1 MLIKADQSCLL
12 VIDIQ
17 EKLMAALPDRERVI
31 ANSAW
36 LIQIANELRLPVL
49 ASEQYPK
56 GLGPAVAA
64 VRRWLPEGA
73 LMEKTHFA
81 CTAEPVCWERMSAI
95 ARQQWILVGAEA
107 HVCVLQTALGLLE
120 AGRKVYVV
128 ADAVASRRLEIKT
141 GRYQRSVEMKWGGK
155 EVCRAFLAFPRAGST
170 PLKADVHAGAFSKA
184 V

>member
-56 GLGPAVAA
+56 GLGPAVPA
-64 VRRWLPEGA
+64 VRRCLPEGA
-73 LMEKTHFA
+73 VMEKTHFA

-128 ADAVASRRLEIKT
+128 ADAVASRRLEDAELALARLRAEGAQVVT
-141 GRYQRSVEMKWGGK
+141 REM
-155 EVCRAFLAFPRAGST
+155 VAFEWLQQAGTDLFRDISRRF
-170 PLKADVHAGAFSKA
+170 LR
-184 V
+184 

>member
-128 ADAVASRRLEIKT
+128 ADAVASRRLEDA
-141 GRYQRSVEMKWGGK
+141 E
-155 EVCRAFLAFPRAGST
+155 LALARLRAGGAQVVT
-170 PLKADVHAGAFSKA
+170 REMVAFEWLQQAGTDLFRNISRRFLR
-184 V
+184 

>member
-36 LIQIANELRLPVL
+36 LIQIANELQLPVL
-49 ASEQYPK
+49 ASEQYPG
-56 GLGPAVAA
+56 GLGPTVAA
-64 VRRWLPEGA
+64 VRQWLPEGA
-73 LMEKTHFA
+73 FMEKTHFA
-81 CTAEPVCWERMSAI
+81 CTVEPVCWERMSTI

-128 ADAVASRRLEIKT
+128 ADAVASRRLEDAELALARLRAEGAQVVT
-141 GRYQRSVEMKWGGK
+141 REM
-155 EVCRAFLAFPRAGST
+155 VAFEWLQQAGTDLFRDISRRF
-170 PLKADVHAGAFSKA
+170 LR
-184 V
+184 

>member
-36 LIQIANELRLPVL
+36 LIQIANELRLPLL

-56 GLGPAVAA
+56 GLGPIVPA

-73 LMEKTHFA
+73 FMEKTHFA

-128 ADAVASRRLEIKT
+128 ADAVASRRLEDT
-141 GRYQRSVEMKWGGK
+141 ELALARLRAEGAQVVTREM
-155 EVCRAFLAFPRAGST
+155 VAFEWLQQAGTDLFRDISRRF
-170 PLKADVHAGAFSKA
+170 LR
-184 V
+184 

>member
-36 LIQIANELRLPVL
+36 LIQIANELRLPIL

-56 GLGPAVAA
+56 GLGPIVPA

-73 LMEKTHFA
+73 FMEKTHFA

-128 ADAVASRRLEIKT
+128 ADAVASRRLEDAELALARLRAEGAQVVT
-141 GRYQRSVEMKWGGK
+141 REM
-155 EVCRAFLAFPRAGST
+155 VAFEWLQQAGTDLFRDISRRF
-170 PLKADVHAGAFSKA
+170 LR
-184 V
+184 

>member
-56 GLGPAVAA
+56 GLGPTVAA

-73 LMEKTHFA
+73 FMEKTHFA
-81 CTAEPVCWERMSAI
+81 CTAEPVCWERMNAI
-95 ARQQWILVGAEA
+95 ARQRWILVGAEA

-128 ADAVASRRLEIKT
+128 ADAVASRRLEDAELALARLRAEGARVVT
-141 GRYQRSVEMKWGGK
+141 REM
-155 EVCRAFLAFPRAGST
+155 VAFEWLQRAGT
-170 PLKADVHAGAFSKA
+170 DQFRDVSRRFLR
-184 V
+184 